1 MKKLFLIFALFFSFN
16 FVFAETDEKPDGN
29 PSVETLAETSPK
41 QEETSLQNE
50 QKPADKPVGKA
61 EKKAEIKWKFYS
73 KNKAHVFIDQK
84 IRGGEVKDRYAV
96 LQTEDLGEITYKNYT
111 FGIRKTLLF
120 FAGKD
125 DDSDYVR
132 NFDYVYSDEHFNHCW
147 EQYLDRL
154 YAKGKWKNFQF
165 TAGDFYESMNRGM
178 AFSMKNDQVYG
189 DNSIRGGNIAANY
202 NGFFIKAFGGRANP
216 QLRDSATFKRM
227 NESDD
232 WLAGMETG
240 YKWKIAE
247 AAVQYGY
254 GNYGNYE
261 LVKPVKTATVKTGV
275 SAEKEFHFIGSYVA
289 LRNPFPGF
297 SFYAG
302 AVYVPYGY
310 ENTTESRQIKENEP
324 RIEKEEKDLQ
334 NAAAFYSSVLYYFDF
349 GEKKSRLTF
358 KLEGKVYNKFFLNYN
373 RMEDKDF
380 QKRRYFNPPT
390 LLPKELQIDNEFDT
404 WAVGGRISF
413 NENYSGIK
421 FHADLVKGDSLGNK
435 SALPQDRDNLVLGY
449 KAEDFWYSA
458 LSAEKEWKHVSLS
471 AGAGWHTVDGNS
483 DRKNSRDWIIAF
495 IHVGGFVSDW
505 SMKLT
510 NDYYHKD
517 YWLDD
522 IHEMDH
528 VHELKTVAEIS
539 WKYKRTHELFAAVK
553 NTTWIEKK
561 YKTIQHVDEEYGS
574 EDVVS
579 VEKSF
584 HYSPT
589 FYTGGSI
596 GYKYKFL
603 RTYVFGGLE
612 KGGFTCDGGTCRYL
626 PDFKGVKVE
635 IEINL

>member
-1 MKKLFLIFALFFSFN
+1 MKKISLFFALVFTFCFL
-16 FVFAETDEKPDGN
+16 FAETDEKPAGN
-29 PSVETLAETSPK
+29 PEPNVETFPETSQNGTVDKPVETIPETSQNETSPQK
-41 QEETSLQNE
+41 TPQNE
-50 QKPADKPVGKA
+50 T
-61 EKKAEIKWKFYS
+61 KKSDVSWKFYS
-73 KNKAHVFIDQK
+73 KNKAHVFLDQK
-84 IRGGEVKDRYAV
+84 IQIIRNGKAVEVSDNYGV
-96 LQTEDLGEITYKNYT
+96 LQTEDFGEISYKNYS

-120 FAGKD
+120 FADKERD
-125 DDSDYVR
+125 ASVEK
-132 NFDYVYSDEHFNHCW
+132 FDYIYSDEHFNHCW
-147 EQYLDRL
+147 EQYLDRI

-216 QLRDSATFKRM
+216 QLRDSTTFKRM
-227 NESDD
+227 NEADD

-254 GNYGNYE
+254 GNYGKYDLITPGKN
-261 LVKPVKTATVKTGV
+261 ATVKKTGV

-289 LRNPFPGF
+289 LKNPFPGF

-310 ENTTESRQIKENEP
+310 ENTTVKTQIRENDP
-324 RIEKEEKDLQ
+324 TTEKEKKDLQ

-349 GEKKSRLTF
+349 GEKNSRLTF
-358 KLEGKVYNKFFLNYN
+358 KLESKMYNKFFLNYS
-373 RMEDKDF
+373 RMEDKDY

-404 WAVGGRISF
+404 WAVGGRVSF
-413 NENYSGIK
+413 NENHSGIK

-435 SALPQDRDNLVLGY
+435 KALPSNRPNLVLDY
-449 KAEDFWYSA
+449 EAEDFWYSGFG
-458 LSAEKEWKHVSLS
+458 AEKDWKYVSLA
-471 AGAGWHTVDGNS
+471 AGVGWHTVDGNPE
-483 DRKNSRDWIIAF
+483 RKNSRDWIIPYL
-495 IHVGGFVSDW
+495 HLGGFVSDF

-510 NDYYHKD
+510 NDYYIKD
-517 YWLDD
+517 YWLND
-522 IHEMDH
+522 IHKMDH
-528 VHELKTVAEIS
+528 VHELKTVAEVS

-553 NTTWIEKK
+553 NTTWIEK
-561 YKTIQHVDEEYGS
+561 EAGEG
-574 EDVVS
+574 
-579 VEKSF
+579 
-584 HYSPT
+584 YSPD
-589 FYTGGSI
+589 FYTGGSL

-626 PDFKGVKVE
+626 PDFKGVKAE
-635 IEINL
+635 IDIDL

>member
-1 MKKLFLIFALFFSFN
+1 MKNFILVFALIFSLN
-16 FVFAETDEKPDGN
+16 FVFADE
-29 PSVETLAETSPK
+29 A
-41 QEETSLQNE
+41 
-50 QKPADKPVGKA
+50 A
-61 EKKAEIKWKFYS
+61 EKKEEIKWKFYS
-73 KNKAHVFIDQK
+73 KNKAHVFIDEK
-84 IRGGEVKDRYAV
+84 ISGGEAKDTYGV
-96 LQTEDLGEITYKNYT
+96 IQTEDFGEITYKNYT

-125 DDSDYVR
+125 DDYDYVR
-132 NFDYVYSDEHFNHCW
+132 NFDYVYSNEHFNHSW
-147 EQYLDRL
+147 EQYLDRI
-154 YAKGKWKNFQF
+154 YVKGKWKEAQF
-165 TAGDFYESMNRGM
+165 TVGDFYESMNRGM

-189 DNSIRGGNIAANY
+189 DNSIRGVNISLNY
-202 NGFFIKAFGGRANP
+202 NGFFIKEFGGLANP

-232 WLAGMETG
+232 WLYGMEAG

-254 GNYGNYE
+254 GNYGKYDLYDNA
-261 LVKPVKTATVKTGV
+261 KKNI

-289 LRNPFPGF
+289 LKNPVPGF

-310 ENTTESRQIKENEP
+310 ENTTVTTQRKENDP
-324 RIEKEEKDLQ
+324 RIEKEKTDLQ
-334 NAAAFYSSVLYYFDF
+334 NAAAFYSSALYYFDF

-358 KLEGKVYNKFFLNYN
+358 KLEGKMYNKFFLNYN
-373 RMEDKDF
+373 RMEDTNY

-404 WAVGGRISF
+404 WAVGGRVSF

-421 FHADLVKGDSLGNK
+421 FHADLVKGNSLGNK
-435 SALPQDRDNLVLGY
+435 SALPQSKPPNLILDY
-449 KAEDFWYSA
+449 QAEDFWYSA
-458 LSAEKEWKHVSLS
+458 LSGEKEWEHVSLS
-471 AGAGWHTVDGNS
+471 AGVGWHTVDGNS
-483 DRKNSRDWIIAF
+483 DSKNSRDWIIAF
-495 IHVGGFVSDW
+495 IHIGGFVSDW

-517 YWLDD
+517 YWLGD
-522 IHEMDH
+522 IHKMDN
-528 VHELKTVAEIS
+528 VHELKSVAEVS
-539 WKYKRTHELFAAVK
+539 WKYKRLHELFAAVK
-553 NTTWIEKK
+553 NTTWIEK
-561 YKTIQHVDEEYGS
+561 ESGGS
-574 EDVVS
+574 
-579 VEKSF
+579 
-584 HYSPT
+584 YSPD

-612 KGGFTCDGGTCRYL
+612 RGGFTCDGGTCRYL
-626 PDFKGVKVE
+626 PDFKGVKAE